1 MVNVTSAK
9 ILMIEIA
16 YSNFYE
22 RLSIEYLS
30 TSFKTSGF
38 INWLNTIVDN
48 TSWESGRLM
57 LQFNSEQS
65 ALAFILKHS

>member
-1 MVNVTSAK
+1 MVNVTSTK

-16 YSNFYE
+16 YSNFSE
-22 RLSIEYLS
+22 RLTSEYLS

-48 TSWESGRLM
+48 ASWESGRLM
-57 LQFNSEQS
+57 LQFNSDQS
-65 ALAFILKHS
+65 ALAFILKYA